1 MNYPSGVASACNN
14 IATTFLLKGEL
25 DSANYYIS
33 TSVSIARRLNDSE
46 LPSYL
51 TTLGRI
57 QRRKKNYDEALDN
70 AKTAYKMAVEQNVPL
85 VIVVAAGLISD
96 IYSETGRKDL
106 AFDYQKE
113 YYIINNQINQTE
125 SKKQLAELLARYE
138 TQKKEQQI
146 EMLEQANLLNENK
159 IRMQW
164 VIIGAMTL
172 LGLFIILTG
181 WLWIRYKNH
190 VLKQMNAELQNFV
203 IRQEQIEGRTEQYN
217 LSHEPGE
224 LYKKWGLTSR
234 ESEILYYLSAGY
246 SNTLI
251 GEKLLISENTV
262 KFHIKNIY
270 IKLDVK
276 NRIQALLRC
285 KNNQSL
291 IT

>member
-125 SKKQLAELLARYE
+125 SK
-138 TQKKEQQI
+138 
-146 EMLEQANLLNENK
+146 NS
-159 IRMQW
+159 
-164 VIIGAMTL
+164 
-172 LGLFIILTG
+172 
-181 WLWIRYKNH
+181 
-190 VLKQMNAELQNFV
+190 LQNFLPA
-203 IRQEQIEGRTEQYN
+203 T
-217 LSHEPGE
+217 
-224 LYKKWGLTSR
+224 
-234 ESEILYYLSAGY
+234 
-246 SNTLI
+246 
-251 GEKLLISENTV
+251 KLRR
-262 KFHIKNIY
+262 KNS
-270 IKLDVK
+270 K
-276 NRIQALLRC
+276 
-285 KNNQSL
+285 
-291 IT
+291 